1 MGGQL
6 VLFHIYLKIFIIKM
20 INNNTIISDFL
31 STNLG
36 YTMFFKVPGG
46 VNRSY
51 AAKNRTIVYNLI
63 NTQVYNQVL
72 VNFFGLK

>member
-1 MGGQL
+1 
-6 VLFHIYLKIFIIKM
+6 M

-31 STNLG
+31 GDNLG

-51 AAKNRTIVYNLI
+51 AVKNRTIVYNLI
-63 NTQVYNQVL
+63 NTQVYNQIL
-72 VNFFGLK
+72 ANLKLK

>member
-6 VLFHIYLKIFIIKM
+6 VLFHIYLKTFIIKM
-20 INNNTIISDFL
+20 INNNTIISDFF
-31 STNLG
+31 SANLR
-36 YTMFFKVPGG
+36 YKMFFKVPGG

-72 VNFFGLK
+72 ANLKLK

>member
-1 MGGQL
+1 
-6 VLFHIYLKIFIIKM
+6 M

-31 STNLG
+31 GDNLG

-46 VNRSY
+46 FNRSY

-63 NTQVYNQVL
+63 NTQVHNQVL
-72 VNFFGLK
+72 VNFKLK

>member
-1 MGGQL
+1 M
-6 VLFHIYLKIFIIKM
+6 V
-20 INNNTIISDFL
+20 NNNTIISDFL
-31 STNLG
+31 SANLG

-46 VNRSY
+46 INRSY

>member
-6 VLFHIYLKIFIIKM
+6 VLFHIYLKTFIIKM

-31 STNLG
+31 SANLG

-46 VNRSY
+46 INRTY
-51 AAKNRTIVYNLI
+51 AVKNRTIAYDFI
-63 NTQVYNQVL
+63 NTRLYNQVL
-72 VNFFGLK
+72 ANLKLK